1 MPKGVRSQ
9 LSFGAGLGSRCWV
22 DTEQPHPSSPD
33 ISHCAPALLG
43 EGLLRS
49 PLQVEQQ
56 LMPLPSVKTPELPM
70 TCFRE
75 GHTARIAR
83 RGPASNSHC
92 RFAPWFGTK
101 QPCLLGETLGA
112 KRLPRVFRA
121 SLSSSS
127 FSLDCQSQSPS
138 ALTCR

>member
-1 MPKGVRSQ
+1 MAIICLREFVRSQ

-43 EGLLRS
+43 EGLLSS

-56 LMPLPSVKTPELPM
+56 LMPLPSVKTPALP
-70 TCFRE
+70 THTRSQE
-75 GHTARIAR
+75 GHTAKAIR
-83 RGPASNSHC
+83 RSPASDLRR

-101 QPCLLGETLGA
+101 SSL
-112 KRLPRVFRA
+112 VFLVTCWVPNDYPESSGLFSAA
-121 SLSSSS
+121 SA
-127 FSLDCQSQSPS
+127 SP
-138 ALTCR
+138 